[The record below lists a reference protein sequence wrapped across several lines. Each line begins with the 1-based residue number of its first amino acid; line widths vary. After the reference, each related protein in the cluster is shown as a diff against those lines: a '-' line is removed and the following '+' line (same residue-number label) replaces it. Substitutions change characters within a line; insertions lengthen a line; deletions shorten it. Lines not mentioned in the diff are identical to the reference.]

1 MLSDSQPW
9 HTCVRVSD
17 LLFLNCH
24 SFSQDMTRFS
34 YIIMSRHILCMLL
47 SKSNSLRCS
56 SSRVFSEKFH
66 SWRRRW
72 ILIYCCSFL
81 MHVVQ
86 IANHQYHL
94 LLLQLPLYANQTIR
108 AFEILSF
115 FFYCIFPAFSRVNAG
130 SALHEVS
137 IPLWRAFRQV
147 QSSYSSFLPC
157 LRRCSIIKLPT
168 GELDV

>member
-1 MLSDSQPW
+1 MPSENLLKRKDSELKSQSRCTFINMLSDSQ
-9 HTCVRVSD
+9 HTCARVSD

-47 SKSNSLRCS
+47 SKSSSLRCS
-56 SSRVFSEKFH
+56 SSRVLSEMFH

-94 LLLQLPLYANQTIR
+94 LLLQLPPYANQTIR

-115 FFYCIFPAFSRVNAG
+115 FFLLHFSSFFSRKRW
-130 SALHEVS
+130 
-137 IPLWRAFRQV
+137 I
-147 QSSYSSFLPC
+147 C
-157 LRRCSIIKLPT
+157 LTWS
-168 GELDV
+168 

>member
-1 MLSDSQPW
+1 MLSDSQ
-9 HTCVRVSD
+9 HTCVRFSD

-24 SFSQDMTRFS
+24 SFSQDMTRFC

-47 SKSNSLRCS
+47 SKSSSLRCS
-56 SSRVFSEKFH
+56 SSRVLSEMFH

-94 LLLQLPLYANQTIR
+94 LLLRVPWHILQLPQYANQTIR

-115 FFYCIFPAFSRVNAG
+115 FFYCIFPTFSRVNAG

-137 IPLWRAFRQV
+137 IPLWRAFKQV
-147 QSSYSSFLPC
+147 
-157 LRRCSIIKLPT
+157 
-168 GELDV
+168 

>member
-34 YIIMSRHILCMLL
+34 DIIMSRNILCMLL
-47 SKSNSLRCS
+47 SKSSSMRCS
-56 SSRVFSEKFH
+56 SSNVLSEMFH
-66 SWRRRW
+66 SYAWRRRW
-72 ILIYCCSFL
+72 ILIYCFSFL

-94 LLLQLPLYANQTIR
+94 LLLRVLWHILQLPPYANQTIH

-115 FFYCIFPAFSRVNAG
+115 FSIAFFPAFSGVNAG

-137 IPLWRAFRQV
+137 IPLWRAFKQV
-147 QSSYSSFLPC
+147 
-157 LRRCSIIKLPT
+157 
-168 GELDV
+168 